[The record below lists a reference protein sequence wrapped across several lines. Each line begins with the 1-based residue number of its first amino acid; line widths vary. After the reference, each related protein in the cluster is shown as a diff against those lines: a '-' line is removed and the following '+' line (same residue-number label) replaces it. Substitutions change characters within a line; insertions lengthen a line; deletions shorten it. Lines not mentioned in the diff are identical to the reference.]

1 MTGSNR
7 IPITVWLYIY
17 LTDINI
23 SRKLEAEIQK
33 KIFEIAFYDKIANLA
48 VSETYFPLRGPI
60 PGHVTESNPV
70 PITVWLNIYLTDINI

>member
-1 MTGSNR
+1 M
-7 IPITVWLYIY
+7 
-17 LTDINI
+17 
-23 SRKLEAEIQK
+23 QK
-33 KIFEIAFYDKIANLA
+33 KIFEIAFYDKIAILA